1 MTTTAKKTTLS
12 VSLAQL
18 GPGLLMAGA
27 AIGVSHLVQST
38 RAGAMYGWGA
48 LIFVLLANL
57 MKYPFYEYGHRYAAA
72 SGQNLIQAYRQQG
85 KRFFI
90 PFLLISAISA
100 VGSFAVDAFVAA
112 MLLQYLLFPNVSA
125 TVLAVGVLLFCWG
138 LIAVGRYRLFEQ
150 ITKWCVIFLSVATI
164 AAVVMAVATTVWPLF
179 SSPAIASHT
188 SSTVEVS
195 GEVSQ
200 QTLLSEPSSQAFVAS
215 TTNLSRPPIFSWSAV
230 PFIVAFMGWMPGGLE
245 LSVWQSLWVQADAKD
260 SGEQASM
267 AEASFDFNFGYLLT
281 VVLACLFLILG
292 TLTLP
297 EQGLAAE
304 PAKFAG
310 QLVGMYTH
318 YIGAWAQ
325 PVIGL
330 CAIAA
335 IFSTTFTVV
344 DAFPRT
350 LEAGLYEL
358 FPETKAIEFPIRQAM
373 ALTLIALAGLLLTV
387 FTAGFEPLINTI
399 TILAFIAAP
408 FYAWLNMRS
417 VRTLEDAAQPE
428 KWLSRLANVGLIY
441 LSGFSLIFLA
451 ITLLY

>member
-1 MTTTAKKTTLS
+1 MTPAAQKNPISLS
-12 VSLAQL
+12 LSQL

-72 SGQNLIQAYRQQG
+72 SGKNLIQAYRQQG
-85 KRFFI
+85 KQFFI
-90 PFLLISAISA
+90 PFLIISAVSA

-112 MLLQYLLFPNVSA
+112 MLLKFLLFEQVSE

-164 AAVVMAVATTVWPLF
+164 AAVVMAVSTTVISW
-179 SSPAIASHT
+179 AYT
-188 SSTVEVS
+188 SSIVEVS
-195 GEVSQ
+195 KEV
-200 QTLLSEPSSQAFVAS
+200 AH
-215 TTNLSRPPIFSWSAV
+215 TTTQNRGSVFSWSAL
-230 PFIVAFMGWMPGGLE
+230 PFLIAFMGWMPGGLE
-245 LSVWQSLWVQADAKD
+245 LSVWQSLWVQADAED
-260 SGEQASM
+260 SGETSSLA
-267 AEASFDFNFGYLLT
+267 AASFDFNFGYILT
-281 VVLACLFLILG
+281 VVLACLFLVLG

-304 PAKFAG
+304 PAAFAG
-310 QLVGMYTH
+310 QLIGMYTS
-318 YIGAWAQ
+318 YIGQWAE

-330 CAIAA
+330 CALAA

-350 LEAGLYEL
+350 LEAGLHEL
-358 FPETKAIEFPIRQAM
+358 VPNTRSVEFPIRQAI
-373 ALTLIALAGLLLTV
+373 ALSLIAAAGLLLTL
-387 FTAGFEPLINTI
+387 FNAGFEPLINTI
-399 TILAFIAAP
+399 TIIAFVAAP
-408 FYAWLNMRS
+408 FYAWLNIRS
-417 VRTLEDAAQPE
+417 IRTLAEEAQPAA
-428 KWLSRLANVGLIY
+428 WLSTLANIGFIY
-441 LSGFSLIFLA
+441 LAGFSLLFIA
-451 ITLLY
+451 IQVML

>member
-1 MTTTAKKTTLS
+1 MTPAVDKRPSKF
-12 VSLAQL
+12 SLAQL

-72 SGQNLIQAYRQQG
+72 SGRNLIQAYRQQG

-90 PFLLISAISA
+90 PFLIISAISA

-112 MLLQYLLFPNVSA
+112 MLLQYLYFPAVA
-125 TVLAVGVLLFCWG
+125 APVLAVGVLLFCWG

-164 AAVVMAVATTVWPLF
+164 AAVVMAVGTSLTNVLGEGNIAQQTITQQTA
-179 SSPAIASHT
+179 AIT
-188 SSTVEVS
+188 SSVLEV
-195 GEVSQ
+195 
-200 QTLLSEPSSQAFVAS
+200 AH
-215 TTNLSRPPIFSWSAV
+215 TTNSQTGSVFSWEAV
-230 PFIVAFMGWMPGGLE
+230 PFLIAFMGWMPGGLE
-245 LSVWQSLWVQADAKD
+245 LSIWQSLWVQADGKD
-260 SGEQASM
+260 RGETTSLS
-267 AEASFDFNFGYLLT
+267 EASFDFNFGYVLT
-281 VVLACLFLILG
+281 VVLACLFLALG

-304 PAKFAG
+304 PAEFAG
-310 QLVGMYTH
+310 QLVGMYTS
-318 YIGAWAQ
+318 YIGQWAK
-325 PVIGL
+325 PLIGL

-350 LEAGLYEL
+350 LEAGLHEL
-358 FPETKAIEFPIRQAM
+358 IPQAREMTFPIRQAI
-373 ALTLIALAGLLLTV
+373 ALTIITLAGLLLTF
-387 FTAGFEPLINTI
+387 FTAGFEPLINSI
-399 TILAFIAAP
+399 TIIAFVAAP
-408 FYAWLNMRS
+408 FYAWLNIRS
-417 VRTLEDAAQPE
+417 IATLENEAQPQS
-428 KWLSRLANVGLIY
+428 WLSGLATVGLIY
-441 LSGFSLIFLA
+441 LSGFSLLFIGL
-451 ITLLY
+451 TVLS

>member
-1 MTTTAKKTTLS
+1 MTSVASKRSFK

-72 SGQNLIQAYRQQG
+72 SGQNLIQAYRAQG

-90 PFLLISAISA
+90 PFLIISTISA

-112 MLLQYLLFPNVSA
+112 MLLQYLLFPQVLA

-150 ITKWCVIFLSVATI
+150 VTKWCVIFLSVVTI
-164 AAVVMAVATTVWPLF
+164 AAVLMAVFTAV
-179 SSPAIASHT
+179 SSVD
-188 SSTVEVS
+188 STVLEGRLQKEVVHATS
-195 GEVSQ
+195 NGR
-200 QTLLSEPSSQAFVAS
+200 AS
-215 TTNLSRPPIFSWSAV
+215 VFSWSAV
-230 PFIVAFMGWMPGGLE
+230 PFLIAFMGWMPGGLE
-245 LSVWQSLWVQADAKD
+245 LSIWQSLWVQADGKD
-260 SGEQASM
+260 RAAAGEEAVSM
-267 AEASFDFNFGYLLT
+267 AQASFDFNFGYVLT
-281 VVLACLFLILG
+281 VVLACLFLVLG

-297 EQGLAAE
+297 QEGMAAE
-304 PAKFAG
+304 PAAFAG
-310 QLVGMYTH
+310 QLVGMYTN
-318 YIGAWAQ
+318 YIGAWAE

-330 CAIAA
+330 CALAA

-350 LEAGLYEL
+350 LEAGIYEL
-358 FPETKAIEFPIRQAM
+358 WPQAKESAFPIRQSL
-373 ALTLIALAGLLLTV
+373 ALTLIGLAALLLSI
-387 FTAGFEPLINTI
+387 FTAGFEPLINAI
-399 TILAFIAAP
+399 TIIAFVAAP
-408 FYAWLNMRS
+408 FYAWLNIRS
-417 VRTLEDAAQPE
+417 IRTLKESGQPAR
-428 KWLSRLANVGLIY
+428 WLSGLAWVGLVY
-441 LSGFSLIFLA
+441 LSGFSLLFLSLK
-451 ITLLY
+451 IWGV

>member
-1 MTTTAKKTTLS
+1 MTTTAEKKSLMLS
-12 VSLAQL
+12 LSQL

-72 SGQNLIQAYRQQG
+72 SGKNLIQSYRQQG

-90 PFLLISAISA
+90 PFLVISAISA

-112 MLLQYLLFPNVSA
+112 MLLQYLYLPQVSE
-125 TVLAVGVLLFCWG
+125 TVLATGVLLFCWG

-150 ITKWCVIFLSVATI
+150 VTKWCVIFLAIATI
-164 AAVVMAVATTVWPLF
+164 TAVVTAVATTL
-179 SSPAIASHT
+179 SSSLAGSLDQIVLAEPTSATT
-188 SSTVEVS
+188 SSTVEVV
-195 GEVSQ
+195 GATIAKVSERGG
-200 QTLLSEPSSQAFVAS
+200 L
-215 TTNLSRPPIFSWSAV
+215 FSWEAV

-245 LSVWQSLWVQADAKD
+245 LSVWQSLWVQADGQEKGAAT
-260 SGEQASM
+260 SLAS
-267 AEASFDFNFGYLLT
+267 ASFDFNFGYVLT
-281 VVLACLFLILG
+281 VVLACLFLALG

-297 EQGLAAE
+297 EQGLAPE
-304 PAKFAG
+304 PAEFAG
-310 QLVGMYTH
+310 QLVGMYTG
-318 YIGAWAQ
+318 YIGQWAK
-325 PVIGL
+325 PLIGL

-358 FPETKAIEFPIRQAM
+358 FPSTKAIAFPIKQA
-373 ALTLIALAGLLLTV
+373 IALVLIFLAALLLSL
-387 FTAGFEPLINTI
+387 FTAGFEPLINSI
-399 TILAFIAAP
+399 TIIAFVAAP

-417 VRTLEDAAQPE
+417 IATLEDVAQPRL
-428 KWLSRLANVGLIY
+428 WLSRLATVGFIY
-441 LSGFSLIFLA
+441 LSGFSLLFIVLEVFG
-451 ITLLY
+451 

>member
-1 MTTTAKKTTLS
+1 MTPAVDARSKF
-12 VSLAQL
+12 SLAQL

-48 LIFVLLANL
+48 LLFVLLANL

-72 SGQNLIQAYRQQG
+72 SGQNLIQAYRQAG

-90 PFLLISAISA
+90 PFLVISMISAI
-100 VGSFAVDAFVAA
+100 GSFAVDAFVAA
-112 MLLQYLLFPNVSA
+112 MLLQYLWLSQVPA
-125 TVLAVGVLLFCWG
+125 TVLAIGVLLFCWM

-150 ITKWCVIFLSVATI
+150 ITKWCVILLSIATI
-164 AAVVMAVATTVWPLF
+164 GAVVMAVSAVVFPAVSAGLESSRTMEAAMDVVDTTIPER
-179 SSPAIASHT
+179 SS
-188 SSTVEVS
+188 V
-195 GEVSQ
+195 
-200 QTLLSEPSSQAFVAS
+200 
-215 TTNLSRPPIFSWSAV
+215 FSWSAL

-245 LSVWQSLWVQADAKD
+245 LSVWQSLWVQAD
-260 SGEQASM
+260 GEDRGIRTSA
-267 AEASFDFNFGYLLT
+267 AEASFDFNFGYVLT
-281 VVLACLFLILG
+281 VVLACLFLTLG

-297 EQGLAAE
+297 EQGLASE
-304 PAKFAG
+304 PAEFAG
-310 QLVGMYTH
+310 QLIGMYTS
-318 YIGAWAQ
+318 YIGGWAE

-358 FPETKAIEFPIRQAM
+358 WPDARARTFPIKQA
-373 ALTLIALAGLLLTV
+373 IALLLIVLSGLLLTL
-387 FTAGFEPLINTI
+387 FTAGFEPLIDTI
-399 TILAFIAAP
+399 TIIAFVAAP

-417 VRTLEDAAQPE
+417 VQRLDEASQPQP
-428 KWLSRLANVGLIY
+428 WLKRLAIIGFLY
-441 LSGFSLIFLA
+441 LSGFSLVFIGLEMA
-451 ITLLY
+451 S

>member
-1 MTTTAKKTTLS
+1 MTPALES
-12 VSLAQL
+12 RARFSLAQL

-48 LIFVLLANL
+48 MFFVLAANL

-85 KRFFI
+85 KRYFV
-90 PFLLISAISA
+90 PFLVISAVSA

-112 MLLQYLLFPNVSA
+112 MLLQYLWLPQVPE

-150 ITKWCVIFLSVATI
+150 VTKWCVILLSVATL
-164 AAVVMAVATTVWPLF
+164 AAVSMAVLT
-179 SSPAIASHT
+179 AIAPNLSQPALA
-188 SSTVEVS
+188 
-195 GEVSQ
+195 Q
-200 QTLLSEPSSQAFVAS
+200 QTSTPLEVVS
-215 TTNLSRPPIFSWSAV
+215 TTKLSHASIFSGSAV
-230 PFIVAFMGWMPGGLE
+230 PFLIAFMGWMPGGLE
-245 LSVWQSLWVQADAKD
+245 LSIWQSLWVQADNQD
-260 SGEQASM
+260 RGQSTSL
-267 AEASFDFNFGYLLT
+267 AEASVDFNIGYVLT
-281 VVLACLFLILG
+281 VVLAGLFLVLG

-297 EQGLAAE
+297 AQGLAVE
-304 PAKFAG
+304 PAAFAG
-310 QLVGMYTH
+310 QLVGMYTS
-318 YIGAWAQ
+318 YIGQWAE

-350 LEAGLYEL
+350 LEAGIYEL
-358 FPETKAIEFPIRQAM
+358 FPQTRSIDFPIRQVIA
-373 ALTLIALAGLLLTV
+373 IALISLAAILLGV

-399 TILAFIAAP
+399 TIIAFVAAP

-417 VRTLEDAAQPE
+417 IRTLAEAAQPAP
-428 KWLSRLANVGLIY
+428 WLSRLATVGFIY
-441 LSGFSLIFLA
+441 LSGFSILFVVLQLA
-451 ITLLY
+451 G